1 MEKDTEFILFGSE
14 NSSDYDVLVM
24 VDDIPRNIDEA
35 HNICKHWNEKLSK
48 ILKDKPLNCNIGV
61 INDGVLVDCF
71 KGTCDE
77 LNNVLYYTYKNHTQY
92 FEQPIKSPI
101 ERNINEKAI
110 RIARFI
116 ISFYS
121 RTHLRSEI
129 KNALRGTLSERLN
142 VLKKIDFTKMTE
154 FPKKKERKKDI
165 YKVIAFQFGQIFSL
179 IDGLE
184 EFSYTKTE
192 ISQNYPSLRPMLD
205 RETLFE
211 TDMVTLNGHLLRF
224 IDWCEE
230 NLDMDMKESL

>member
-1 MEKDTEFILFGSE
+1 MEKETEFILFGSE

-24 VDDIPRNIDEA
+24 VDDIPRNIDES

-129 KNALRGTLSERLN
+129 KNALRGKLSERLS

-154 FPKKKERKKDI
+154 FPNKKERKQDI
-165 YKVIAFQFGQIFSL
+165 YKVIAFQMGQIFSL
-179 IDGLE
+179 IDGNE
-184 EFSYTKTE
+184 SESYTKNE
-192 ISQNYPSLRPMLD
+192 IVKNYPQFSK
-205 RETLFE
+205 F
-211 TDMVTLNGHLLRF
+211 LNRQTITVNDLEILNQELLRF
-224 IDWCEE
+224 ISWCEI
-230 NLDMDMKESL
+230 NVDPNSKESL